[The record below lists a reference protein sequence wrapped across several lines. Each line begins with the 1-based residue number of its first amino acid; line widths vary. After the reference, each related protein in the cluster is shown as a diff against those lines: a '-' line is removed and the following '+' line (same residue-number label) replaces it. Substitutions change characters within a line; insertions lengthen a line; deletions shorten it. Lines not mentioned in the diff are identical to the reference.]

1 MSDKQQHTPG
11 PWQANVGSTGASIK
25 GPSGESIAWCGYSWQ
40 AGKGE
45 VPFQANAKLIEK
57 APELLASLTELYD
70 YAATSTDPR
79 FSVRSNIAHETAW
92 KLLRELE
99 GK

>member
-11 PWQANVGSTGASIK
+11 PWRPVRSQTCGHLRASHNYRED
-25 GPSGESIAWCGYSWQ
+25 PHQEWTDADLRLIA
-40 AGKGE
+40 A
-45 VPFQANAKLIEK
+45 
-57 APELLASLTELYD
+57 APRLLATLRELYD
-70 YAATSTDPR
+70 YSATSTDPR